1 MADGNA
7 RARTPTE
14 RLLALFGQ
22 HRLSPTQRRIAQ
34 HLLDHLAEAAFL
46 SSVDLASRVG
56 VSQPSVTRFAVAL
69 GFSGYPDLQRAL
81 RPIAM
86 GAIGTAAERPDPATI
101 RRNELQAAVDAEI
114 RNLEALRQT
123 LEDPGRVVELGAAL
137 AGSSPLTVVG
147 ARISAPLADYFG
159 YAAKRIHPDVRV
171 VTVSGSAVY
180 DALLQAKEAGGT
192 WVLGFTLPR
201 YAAETITALRYA
213 RQLGLRTAVVADA
226 PIAPF
231 ADEVDVLLSAGVG
244 SRLVFDS
251 YAGPVTL
258 AAIVL
263 QAMAD
268 AEPARTQAR
277 LEAYEGMAERV
288 GFFTER

>member
-1 MADGNA
+1 MAEDNA
-7 RARTPTE
+7 RNRTPAE
-14 RLLALFGQ
+14 RLLALFDQ

-34 HLLDHLAEAAFL
+34 HLLDHLPDAAFL
-46 SSVDLASRVG
+46 SSVDLAGRVG

-69 GFSGYPDLQRAL
+69 GFTGYPDLQRAL

-86 GAIGTAAERPDPATI
+86 SAVAERPDPETV

-114 RNLEALRQT
+114 RNLEALRQS
-123 LEDPGRVVELGAAL
+123 LVDPGKVVELGAAL
-137 AGSSPLTVVG
+137 AASTPLTVVG
-147 ARISAPLADYFG
+147 TRISAGLADYFG
-159 YAAKRIHPDVRV
+159 YTAKRIHPDVRV
-171 VTVSGSAVY
+171 VTAGGTAAY
-180 DALLQAKEAGGT
+180 DALLQAQTAGGT
-192 WVLGFTLPR
+192 WVLGFALPR
-201 YAAETITALRYA
+201 YAAETITVLRHA
-213 RQLGLRTAVVADA
+213 REMGLHTAVITDA

-231 ADEVDVLLSAGVG
+231 ADDVEVLLAAGVG

-251 YAGPVTL
+251 YAAPVTL
-258 AAIVL
+258 AAVVL

-277 LEAYEGMAERV
+277 LEAYEAMAETV

>member
-1 MADGNA
+1 MGDGNE
-7 RARTPTE
+7 ARTPTE
-14 RLLALFGQ
+14 RLLALFDR

-46 SSVDLASRVG
+46 SSVDLANRVG

-86 GAIGTAAERPDPATI
+86 SAISSADDRPDSLTV

-114 RNLEALRQT
+114 RNLQALRQS
-123 LEDPGRVVELGAAL
+123 LVDPSRVVELGKELAA
-137 AGSSPLTVVG
+137 STPLTVLG

-171 VTVSGSAVY
+171 VTSGGSAAY
-180 DALLQAKEAGGT
+180 DALLQAQQAGGG
-192 WVLGFTLPR
+192 WVLAFALPR
-201 YAAETITALRYA
+201 YADETIAALRFA
-213 RQLGLRTAVVADA
+213 RELGLRSAVVTDA

-231 ADEVDVLLSAGVG
+231 AEEVDVLLAAGVG
-244 SRLVFDS
+244 TRLVFDS
-251 YAGPVTL
+251 YAGPAAL
-258 AAIVL
+258 AAVVL

-288 GFFTER
+288 GFFTDR

>member
-1 MADGNA
+1 MGDGNG
-7 RARTPTE
+7 ARTPTE
-14 RLLALFGQ
+14 RLLALFDR

-46 SSVDLASRVG
+46 SSVDLANRVG

-86 GAIGTAAERPDPATI
+86 SAVADRPDPETV

-114 RNLEALRQT
+114 RNLEALRQS
-123 LEDPGRVVELGAAL
+123 LVDPSRVVELGTELAA
-137 AGSSPLTVVG
+137 STPLTVLG

-171 VTVSGSAVY
+171 VTSGGSAAY
-180 DALLQAKEAGGT
+180 DALLQAQEAGGR
-192 WVLGFTLPR
+192 WVFAFVLPR
-201 YAAETITALRYA
+201 YADETIAALRFA
-213 RQLGLRTAVVADA
+213 RELGLRSAVVTDA

-231 ADEVDVLLSAGVG
+231 ADEVDVLLPAGVG
-244 SRLVFDS
+244 TRLVFDS
-251 YAGPVTL
+251 YAGPVAL
-258 AAIVL
+258 AAVVL

-288 GFFTER
+288 GFFTDR

>member
-1 MADGNA
+1 MGEA

-14 RLLALFGQ
+14 RLLALFDR

-34 HLLDHLAEAAFL
+34 HLLDNLPEAAFA
-46 SSVDLASRVG
+46 SSVDLANRVG

-81 RPIAM
+81 RPIALS
-86 GAIGTAAERPDPATI
+86 AVSERPDPVTV

-114 RNLEALRQT
+114 HNLEALRQT
-123 LEDPGRVVELGAAL
+123 LEDPGKVVDLGRELAA
-137 AGSSPLTVVG
+137 SSPLTVLG

-171 VTVSGSAVY
+171 LTSGGSAVH
-180 DALLQAKEAGGT
+180 DGLLQAREAGGT
-192 WVLGFTLPR
+192 WVLAFVLPR
-201 YAAETITALRYA
+201 YAGETIEALRRA
-213 RQLGLRTAVVADA
+213 RKAGFRTAVVTDA

-231 ADEVDVLLSAGVG
+231 ADEVDVLLAAGVG
-244 SRLVFDS
+244 TRLVFDS
-251 YAGPVTL
+251 YAAPVTVS
-258 AAIVL
+258 AALL

-277 LEAYEGMAERV
+277 LEAYEQMAEDV

>member
-1 MADGNA
+1 MGDGNG
-7 RARTPTE
+7 ARTPTE
-14 RLLALFGQ
+14 RLLALFDR

-46 SSVDLASRVG
+46 SSVDLANRVG

-86 GAIGTAAERPDPATI
+86 SAVADRPDPETV

-114 RNLEALRQT
+114 RNLQALRQS
-123 LEDPGRVVELGAAL
+123 LVDPSRVVELGKELAA
-137 AGSSPLTVVG
+137 STPLTVLG

-171 VTVSGSAVY
+171 VTSGGSAAY
-180 DALLQAKEAGGT
+180 DALLQAQQAGGG
-192 WVLGFTLPR
+192 WVFAFALPR
-201 YAAETITALRYA
+201 YADETIAALRFA
-213 RQLGLRTAVVADA
+213 RELGFRSAVVTDA

-231 ADEVDVLLSAGVG
+231 ADEVDVLLAVGVG
-244 SRLVFDS
+244 TRLVFDS
-251 YAGPVTL
+251 YAGPAAL
-258 AAIVL
+258 AAVVL

-288 GFFTER
+288 GFFTDR

>member
-1 MADGNA
+1 MADGNGE
-7 RARTPTE
+7 ARTPTE
-14 RLLALFGQ
+14 RLLALFDQ

-34 HLLDHLAEAAFL
+34 HLLDHLPEAAFL

-86 GAIGTAAERPDPATI
+86 GAVAQRPDPDTV

-114 RNLEALRQT
+114 RNLEALRQS
-123 LEDPGRVVELGAAL
+123 LVDPRRVVELGAAL
-137 AGSSPLTVVG
+137 AASSPLTVLG

-192 WVLGFTLPR
+192 WVLAFALPR
-201 YAAETITALRYA
+201 YAAETISALRFA
-213 RQLGLRTAVVADA
+213 RELGLHTAVVADA

-231 ADEVDVLLSAGVG
+231 ADEVDVLLAAGVG

-258 AAIVL
+258 AAVVL

-277 LEAYEGMAERV
+277 LEAYEGMAERA

>member
-1 MADGNA
+1 VADGDA
-7 RARTPTE
+7 RVRTPTD
-14 RLLALFGQ
+14 RLLALFDR

-86 GAIGTAAERPDPATI
+86 SAVAERPDPDAV
-101 RRNELQAAVDAEI
+101 RRNELQAAVDSEI
-114 RNLEALRQT
+114 RNLEALRQS
-123 LEDPGRVVELGAAL
+123 LVDPGKVVELGAAL
-137 AGSSPLTVVG
+137 AASTPLTVVG

-171 VTVSGSAVY
+171 VTVGGSAVH
-180 DALLQAKEAGGT
+180 DALLQAREAGGE
-192 WVLGFTLPR
+192 WVLAFALPR
-201 YAAETITALRYA
+201 YADETISALRYA
-213 RQLGLRTAVVADA
+213 RELGLRTAVVTDA

-231 ADEVDVLLSAGVG
+231 ADEVDVLLAAGVG
-244 SRLVFDS
+244 TRLVFDS
-251 YAGPVTL
+251 YAAPVTL
-258 AAIVL
+258 ASVLL

-288 GFFTER
+288 GFFIER

>member
-1 MADGNA
+1 MEEAL
-7 RARTPTE
+7 ARTPTE
-14 RLLALFGQ
+14 RLLALFDR

-34 HLLDHLAEAAFL
+34 HLLDHLPEAAFA
-46 SSVDLASRVG
+46 SSVDLAGRVG

-86 GAIGTAAERPDPATI
+86 SAMNSAADRPDPLTV

-114 RNLEALRQT
+114 RNLQVLRQT
-123 LEDPGRVVELGAAL
+123 LVDPARVVSLGASL
-137 AGSSPLTVVG
+137 AASSPLTVLG

-171 VTVSGSAVY
+171 LTSGGSAVH
-180 DALLQAKEAGGT
+180 DGLLQARQAGGT
-192 WVLGFTLPR
+192 WVLAFVLPR
-201 YAAETITALRYA
+201 YADETIDALRHA
-213 RQLGLRTAVVADA
+213 RKTGFSTAVVTDA

-231 ADEVDVLLSAGVG
+231 ADEVDVLLAAGVG
-244 SRLVFDS
+244 TRLVFDS

-258 AAIVL
+258 SAVLL

-277 LEAYEGMAERV
+277 LEAYEQMAEDV
-288 GFFTER
+288 GFFHDR

>member
-1 MADGNA
+1 MGAQSSGEG
-7 RARTPTE
+7 RTPTE
-14 RLLALFGQ
+14 RLLALFDR

-34 HLLDHLAEAAFL
+34 HLLDHLPEAAFL
-46 SSVDLASRVG
+46 SSVDLANRVG

-69 GFSGYPDLQRAL
+69 GFGGYPDLQRAL

-86 GAIGTAAERPDPATI
+86 SAVSERPDPEAV
-101 RRNELQAAVDAEI
+101 RRNELQAAVDVEI
-114 RNLEALRQT
+114 RNLETLRES
-123 LEDPGRVVELGAAL
+123 LADPSRVVELGKEL
-137 AGSSPLTVVG
+137 ASSAPLTVLG

-171 VTVSGSAVY
+171 MTAGGSAVY
-180 DALLQAKEAGGT
+180 DALLQAREAGGT
-192 WVLGFTLPR
+192 WVFAFALPR
-201 YAAETITALRYA
+201 YADETIAALRYA
-213 RQLGLRTAVVADA
+213 RQLGFRSAVVTDA

-231 ADEVDVLLSAGVG
+231 ADEVDVLLAAGVG
-244 SRLVFDS
+244 TRLVFDS
-251 YAGPVTL
+251 YAGPVAL
-258 AAIVL
+258 SAVVL

-288 GFFTER
+288 GFFTDR